1 MKETAEN
8 THIPVVTEQRHEVL
22 HKWIIKEI
30 KEKIKNFQ
38 EFNENENITC
48 QNLWDTTK
56 AILRGSL

>member
-1 MKETAEN
+1 
-8 THIPVVTEQRHEVL
+8 VTEQRHEVL